1 MSTEQQPDPGA
12 ALTLTTRSVGSGVI
26 MFRCSHFLML
36 DPTLSL
42 PFGSMLSPMPMTTLL
57 RRLFLAGVER
67 SAVVFPGL
75 GAEQTLPVCPLQT
88 LASGGRPP
96 RLLPIQG
103 CFEMDNRS
111 I

>member
-1 MSTEQQPDPGA
+1 M
-12 ALTLTTRSVGSGVI
+12 I
-26 MFRCSHFLML
+26 MFRCNHFLML
-36 DPTLSL
+36 HSTLSL
-42 PFGSMLSPMPMTTLL
+42 PFGSMLSPMSMTTLH

-75 GAEQTLPVCPLQT
+75 GAEQTLPVCPVQT
-88 LASGGRPP
+88 VASGGRPP
-96 RLLPIQG
+96 RLLIQG

>member
-1 MSTEQQPDPGA
+1 
-12 ALTLTTRSVGSGVI
+12 
-26 MFRCSHFLML
+26 MFRHSHFLVL
-36 DPTLSL
+36 DPTLPL
-42 PFGSMLSPMPMTTLL
+42 PSTLSPMPMTTLP

-67 SAVVFPGL
+67 SGIVLPGL

-88 LASGGRPP
+88 VASGGRPP

>member
-1 MSTEQQPDPGA
+1 
-12 ALTLTTRSVGSGVI
+12 
-26 MFRCSHFLML
+26 MFRRCSHFLVQL
-36 DPTLSL
+36 DPTL

-57 RRLFLAGVER
+57 LRRLFLAGVER
-67 SAVVFPGL
+67 SAVVLPGL
-75 GAEQTLPVCPLQT
+75 GAEQTLPVSPLQT
-88 LASGGRPP
+88 VASGGRPP